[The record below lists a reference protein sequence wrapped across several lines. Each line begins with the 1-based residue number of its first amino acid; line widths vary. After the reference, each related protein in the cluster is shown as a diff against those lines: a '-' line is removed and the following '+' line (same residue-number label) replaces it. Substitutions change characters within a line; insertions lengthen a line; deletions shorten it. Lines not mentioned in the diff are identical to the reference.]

1 MILHGSNLQTP
12 LTCADPSC
20 PCFCHSAA
28 NLRPTSTSAEDMHPN
43 LTCAQV
49 IRLEDEIDEAMVG
62 APCQRCGHGLYA
74 PWIHHYCPRG

>member
-1 MILHGSNLQTP
+1 
-12 LTCADPSC
+12 
-20 PCFCHSAA
+20 
-28 NLRPTSTSAEDMHPN
+28 MHPN